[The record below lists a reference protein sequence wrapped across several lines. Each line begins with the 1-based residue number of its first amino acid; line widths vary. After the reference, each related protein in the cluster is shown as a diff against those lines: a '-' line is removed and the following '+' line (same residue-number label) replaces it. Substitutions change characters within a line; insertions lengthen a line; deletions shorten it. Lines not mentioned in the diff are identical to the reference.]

1 MTVLHM
7 TTRTISFRL
16 EESLIN
22 EIDKVCEKQSCNRN
36 DWVKNALENQLELE
50 STTEN
55 EDKSIP
61 KARITKVSYDDG
73 KTWEDIAELK
83 NVKVVEF

>member
-1 MTVLHM
+1 M
-7 TTRTISFRL
+7 TTRTKSFRL

-22 EIDKVCEKQSCNRN
+22 EIDQVCEKQGCNRN

-55 EDKSIP
+55 EDKSLV
-61 KARITKVSYDDG
+61 KGTITKVSYDDG
-73 KTWEDIAELK
+73 KTWVDVAELE
-83 NVKVVEF
+83 NAKVVEI

>member
-1 MTVLHM
+1 M

-22 EIDKVCEKQSCNRN
+22 EIDEICEKQGCNRN

-50 STTEN
+50 STVK
-55 EDKSIP
+55 DKNTP
-61 KARITKVSYDDG
+61 ELKARITKVSYDDG
-73 KTWEDIAELK
+73 KTWDDVPELK
-83 NVKVVEF
+83 NVKVVEI

>member
-7 TTRTISFRL
+7 TTRTKSFRL

-22 EIDKVCEKQSCNRN
+22 EIDKVCEKQGCNRN

-50 STTEN
+50 SIEN
-55 EDKSIP
+55 EDKSRV
-61 KARITKVSYDDG
+61 KGTITKVSYDDG
-73 KTWEDIAELK
+73 KTWVDVAEIE
-83 NVKVVEF
+83 NAKVVEI

>member
-1 MTVLHM
+1 M
-7 TTRTISFRL
+7 TTKTKSFRL

-22 EIDKVCEKQSCNRN
+22 EIDNVCEKQSCIRN

-55 EDKSIP
+55 EEKPRS
-61 KARITKVSYDDG
+61 KGTITKISYDDG
-73 KTWEDIAELK
+73 RTWEDVHEVE
-83 NVKVVEF
+83 NPRVVEI

>member
-7 TTRTISFRL
+7 TVTKSFRL

-22 EIDKVCEKQSCNRN
+22 EIDQVCGKQGCNRN

-55 EDKSIP
+55 EERPPSKGT
-61 KARITKVSYDDG
+61 ITKVSYDDG
-73 KTWEDIAELK
+73 KTWEDVHEIE
-83 NVKVVEF
+83 NPRVVEI

>member
-1 MTVLHM
+1 M

-22 EIDKVCEKQSCNRN
+22 EIDEICEKQGCNRN

-50 STTEN
+50 STIKNKE
-55 EDKSIP
+55 EPRP

-73 KTWEDIAELK
+73 KTWEDVPELE
-83 NVKVVEF
+83 NVKVVEI

>member
-1 MTVLHM
+1 M

-22 EIDKVCEKQSCNRN
+22 EIDKVCEKQGCNRN

-50 STTEN
+50 STEN
-55 EDKSIP
+55 EEKSRA
-61 KARITKVSYDDG
+61 KGAVVKVSYDDG
-73 KTWEDIAELK
+73 KTWEDIPELK
-83 NVKVVEF
+83 NAKVVEI

>member
-7 TTRTISFRL
+7 TVTKSFRL

-22 EIDKVCEKQSCNRN
+22 EIDEMCGKQGCNRN

-50 STTEN
+50 STEN
-55 EDKSIP
+55 EDKSLV
-61 KARITKVSYDDG
+61 KGTITKISYDDG
-73 KTWEDIAELK
+73 KTWADVHEIE
-83 NVKVVEF
+83 NPRVVEI

>member
-1 MTVLHM
+1 M
-7 TTRTISFRL
+7 TTRTKSFRL

-22 EIDKVCEKQSCNRN
+22 EIDEMCKKQGCNRN

-55 EDKSIP
+55 EERPPSKGT
-61 KARITKVSYDDG
+61 ITKVSYDDG
-73 KTWEDIAELK
+73 KTRHDIPELE
-83 NVKVVEF
+83 NPRVVEI

>member
-7 TTRTISFRL
+7 TVTKSFRL

-22 EIDKVCEKQSCNRN
+22 EIDEVCENQGCNRN

-50 STTEN
+50 STEN
-55 EDKSIP
+55 ENKSLV
-61 KARITKVSYDDG
+61 KGTITKISYDDG
-73 KTWEDIAELK
+73 KTWEDVRELE
-83 NVKVVEF
+83 NAKVVEI

>member
-7 TTRTISFRL
+7 TVTKSFRL

-22 EIDKVCEKQSCNRN
+22 EIDQVCVKQGCNRN

-50 STTEN
+50 STEN
-55 EDKSIP
+55 EDKSLV
-61 KARITKVSYDDG
+61 KGTITKISYDDG
-73 KTWEDIAELK
+73 KTWHDIHEIE
-83 NVKVVEF
+83 NPRVVEI

>member
-7 TTRTISFRL
+7 TVTKSFRL

-22 EIDKVCEKQSCNRN
+22 EIDEVCEKQGCNRN

-55 EDKSIP
+55 EEKPHS
-61 KARITKVSYDDG
+61 KGTVTKVSYDDG
-73 KTWEDIAELK
+73 KTWHDVAEVE
-83 NVKVVEF
+83 NAKVVEI

>member
-1 MTVLHM
+1 M

-22 EIDKVCEKQSCNRN
+22 EIDKVCEKQGCNRN

-50 STTEN
+50 STVK
-55 EDKSIP
+55 DKDAP
-61 KARITKVSYDDG
+61 ELKARITKVSYDDG
-73 KTWEDIAELK
+73 KTWDDVPELE
-83 NVKVVEF
+83 NATVEI

>member
-7 TTRTISFRL
+7 TVTKSFRL

-22 EIDKVCEKQSCNRN
+22 EIDEVCENQGCNRN
-36 DWVKNALENQLELE
+36 DWVKNALEHQLELE

-55 EDKSIP
+55 EDKSLV
-61 KARITKVSYDDG
+61 KGTITKVSYDDG
-73 KTWEDIAELK
+73 KTWHDIPELE
-83 NVKVVEF
+83 NAKVVEI

>member
-7 TTRTISFRL
+7 TVTKSFRL

-22 EIDKVCEKQSCNRN
+22 EIDKVCEKQGCNRN
-36 DWVKNALENQLELE
+36 YWVKNALENQLELE

-55 EDKSIP
+55 EDKSLV
-61 KARITKVSYDDG
+61 KGTITKISYDDG
-73 KTWEDIAELK
+73 RTWEDVHELE
-83 NVKVVEF
+83 NATVEI

>member
-7 TTRTISFRL
+7 TVTKSFRL

-22 EIDKVCEKQSCNRN
+22 EIDEICGKQGCNRN

-50 STTEN
+50 SATEN
-55 EDKSIP
+55 EGRPPSKGI
-61 KARITKVSYDDG
+61 ITKISHDDG
-73 KTWEDIAELK
+73 KTWEDVRELE
-83 NVKVVEF
+83 NVKVVEI

>member
-1 MTVLHM
+1 M
-7 TTRTISFRL
+7 TTRTKSFRL

-22 EIDKVCEKQSCNRN
+22 EIDEMCEKQDCNRN

-55 EDKSIP
+55 EKS
-61 KARITKVSYDDG
+61 RVQGTVTKVSYDDG
-73 KTWEDIAELK
+73 KTWHDVAELE
-83 NVKVVEF
+83 NATVEI